1 VSKEIVNFFLKF
13 QDGQSRATII
23 GHAMYEAAFA
33 DGGFVTIIFSRTD
46 ARPDNAPDADAGAA
60 QKRAPLGITAELQE
74 LRDIAGALQDG
85 GTAKLTVDTDGTD
98 TYSIEDTNADADA
111 PDTSTPQVER
121 TQNVDIQRT
130 QNIHIPAS
138 LLKGASPIFASMLE
152 QGWKESTERCIRIQ
166 EFHCDDFC
174 VFLDCLYALANS
186 TLLPKIEAVLFD
198 NPKLLRQVL
207 PIVHYYEVDAM
218 KKAIFDKVLCP
229 ESLLNKPVVE
239 VANLVLAFEASLPDE
254 AVPDWPTAVLHGL
267 NLYFK
272 CPLRDNQSSTA
283 CIEALSLKTLR
294 NMLAAS
300 RSDQFWDYF
309 LHRLQWNDLLKPK
322 TAEEASFKQSPSG
335 PQYTEN
341 RYSNSGKT
349 VMGQITVDVPWKN
362 NLRSVL
368 RTERERAAGLPLSQL
383 QVT

>member
-1 VSKEIVNFFLKF
+1 
-13 QDGQSRATII
+13 
-23 GHAMYEAAFA
+23 MYESAFA
-33 DGGFVTIIFSRTD
+33 DGGFVTIIFSLTDVRT
-46 ARPDNAPDADAGAA
+46 DNAPDADTGAA
-60 QKRAPLGITAELQE
+60 QKRVTLGITSELQE

-121 TQNVDIQRT
+121 TQN
-130 QNIHIPAS
+130 IHIPAS
-138 LLKGASPIFASMLE
+138 LLKSASPIFASMLE
-152 QGWKESTERCIRIQ
+152 KGWKESTERCIRIQ
-166 EFHCDDFC
+166 DFHRDDFC
-174 VFLDCLYALANS
+174 VFLDCLYAFANA

-207 PIVHYYEVDAM
+207 PIVHYYEVDAI

-239 VANLVLAFEASLPDE
+239 VANLVLAVEASLPEE

-335 PQYTEN
+335 PQYTEK

-349 VMGQITVDVPWKN
+349 VMEERTVDVPWKN

-383 QVT
+383 QVLCFM